1 MKQLEVNRFLEV
13 VQEMPDIEAEQQI
26 VLRKEQAAMELAML
40 NTELAK
46 YGKDKKHP
54 TVIEIGHAIQVVCAD
69 NVLLNARLKEVRERM
84 SRLQWSEAVR
94 AIFGVDGWAQCREW
108 MAAQEVAA
116 K

>member
-1 MKQLEVNRFLEV
+1 MKQLAVDRFLEV

-26 VLRKEQAAMELAML
+26 VLRKEQASMELAML

-54 TVIEIGHAIQVVCAD
+54 TVIEIGHAIQVVGAD
-69 NVLLNARLKEVRERM
+69 NALLNTRLREVRERM
-84 SRLQWSEAVR
+84 ERLRWGNAVR
-94 AIFGVDGWAQCREW
+94 AIFGEDGWAQCREW
-108 MAAQEVAA
+108 MAAQEVSS